1 MYVIIKKEVVKVS
14 KFTDEIKHRMIEEH
28 ISENKLSDMI
38 GCSKTLLKK
47 WLDEEEELP
56 VIVSENIKKVLKMD
70 KKENDDLNTK
80 FDKLSDENKAKVLE
94 YIEFLKYNQDKVLS
108 KKMN

>member
-1 MYVIIKKEVVKVS
+1 MS

-28 ISENKLSDMI
+28 ISEDRLSYMI

-56 VIVSENIKKVLKMD
+56 VIVSEDIKKVLKMD
-70 KKENDDLNTK
+70 NKENDDLNTK